1 MAGLLITQVQEAL
14 GADRPARHQQANLLG
29 DHGIGVYDAKVHPG
43 HPIRVQVVLVNRHGG
58 GDGQPEL
65 ATIGDQGH
73 RPDLGGRIRDRSGC
87 PHPQRRAAPGDGQT
101 HPPAVQL
108 KCLVVEADGD

>member
-1 MAGLLITQVQEAL
+1 V
-14 GADRPARHQQANLLG
+14 D
-29 DHGIGVYDAKVHPG
+29 DAKVHPG
-43 HPIRVQVVLVNRHGG
+43 HPIRVQVVLVNGHGG

-65 ATIGDQGH
+65 ATIGHQGH
-73 RPDLGGRIRDRSGC
+73 RPDLGGRIRDRSGY